1 MIDIEELKAEMEQE
15 KQLEKDDSPTLLKE
29 LDDVATS
36 ASGAVGIVMLGT
48 LIFDAIKNKNS
59 ESGERLFQG
68 SLGWLLGIGGSA
80 LVGISIG
87 RLGRGSIAQKEAESF
102 TNMIHKI
109 EEDYEAEKEAEEERK
124 AEQNTQVNNQAMM
137 LTNPENFTLAPLAYD
152 MGLGFGE
159 YGNAVGQSLLTY
171 AQK

>member
-15 KQLEKDDSPTLLKE
+15 KKLEKDDSPTLLKE

-80 LVGISIG
+80 LVGISVG

-102 TNMIHKI
+102 TNMIQKI
-109 EEDYEAEKEAEEERK
+109 EEKILDLNTNKIIPLEKEFK
-124 AEQNTQVNNQAMM
+124 DQG
-137 LTNPENFTLAPLAYD
+137 APYIQ
-152 MGLGFGE
+152 
-159 YGNAVGQSLLTY
+159 GQGI
-171 AQK
+171 K